1 MKTRF
6 LFLFVLTLLFTVQ
19 LAGQKTPKKLTI
31 TGTVLDEAK
40 MPVSGAVI
48 TVDRKPSNSSTGKD
62 GTYKVKV
69 KAGSE
74 TIGIFTNSDAIVEEP
89 LMDRTQIDLIVPL
102 EVHQKMMAELS
113 DPGNEA
119 VNIGY
124 GSVKRKDLLTP
135 VGKIDARKDRYAGYS
150 NIYDMLRGE
159 VAGVQVSGNSI
170 RIQGASSLMLSTE
183 PLFVVDGSIVS
194 SISDIPPHQVSSVE
208 VLKGSSASIY
218 GSRGANG
225 VILITLKKAQDIR

>member
-1 MKTRF
+1 M
-6 LFLFVLTLLFTVQ
+6 
-19 LAGQKTPKKLTI
+19 AGQKNPKKLTL

-40 MPVSGAVI
+40 MPVIGAAI
-48 TVDRKPSNSSTGKD
+48 TVDGKPVSGTTGKD
-62 GTYKVKV
+62 GSYKIKVKP
-69 KAGSE
+69 GTE
-74 TIGIFTNSDAIVEEP
+74 TIGIFTNSEAVVEEP
-89 LMDRTQIDLIVPL
+89 LAGRTKIDLVVPL
-102 EVHQKMMAELS
+102 EVHQKMMSEMA

-119 VNIGY
+119 INIGY
-124 GSVKRKDLLTP
+124 GTVKRKDLLTP
-135 VGKIDARKDRYAGYS
+135 VGKVDARKDRYAGYS

-194 SISDIPPHQVSSVE
+194 SIADIPPHQVSSVE

-225 VILITLKKAQDIR
+225 VILITLKKSQDIR